1 MMIRNLIK
9 RFFQA
14 GLIGFSNAEERNKVL
29 VITLFSLVSVVL
41 LVTFGLENLLSDH
54 RTLALILLVA
64 ALIIF
69 LNYLYLRITNKHFHT
84 AIFITSLTS
93 ILFVYLLVSGGTGDS
108 GHLWFFIL
116 PSLVYLVLGLKTGTI
131 FVCLLLAIIAF
142 ILFFDGN
149 SLLHTTYDSVFSR
162 RYFAALICVTLTALV
177 HEFTREDRRQE
188 LLALSKKL
196 SFLSQTDDLTGLA
209 NRRAITGMIQ
219 HEIIRFER
227 KKRPFCL
234 LIADIDHFKNV
245 NDLHGH
251 ECGDQVL
258 VAIAQTL
265 DNNTKKQDIVS
276 RWGGEE
282 FIILLPETTY
292 VQGKISAERL
302 RRAIEVLEVFYGN
315 EVIRVTISIGLTEY
329 TKGQTFNQ
337 IIKAA
342 DNLLYQAKGAG
353 RNQVA

>member
-1 MMIRNLIK
+1 MIRNLIK

-14 GLIGFSNAEERNKVL
+14 ALIDVSSAEERNKVL
-29 VITLFSLVSVVL
+29 VTTLFSLVSVVF
-41 LVTFGLENLLSDH
+41 LVTFGLENLLSNH
-54 RTLALILLVA
+54 RTLALILLGA
-64 ALIIF
+64 ALII
-69 LNYLYLRITNKHFHT
+69 LVNYSYLRITKRHFDT
-84 AIFITSLTS
+84 AIFIIFLTS
-93 ILFVYLLVSGGTGDS
+93 SLFVYLLVSGGSGDS

-116 PSLVYLVLGLKTGTI
+116 PSLVYLVLGLKTGTV
-131 FVCLLLAIIAF
+131 FVFFLLAVIAF
-142 ILFFDGN
+142 ILFFADN
-149 SLLHTTYDSVFSR
+149 DLLHTTYDSVFSR
-162 RYFAALICVTLTALV
+162 RYFAAFVCVALTALV
-177 HEFTREDRRQE
+177 HEYTREDRRQE

-219 HEIIRFER
+219 HEIVRFER

-234 LIADIDHFKNV
+234 LIADIDHFKKI

-265 DNNTKKQDIVS
+265 NKITKKQDIVS

-292 VQGKISAERL
+292 EQGQISAERL
-302 RRAIEVLEVFYGN
+302 RQAIEALEVHYGG
-315 EVIRVTISIGLTEY
+315 EVIRMTISIGLAEY
-329 TKGQTFNQ
+329 SRGQTFNQ
-337 IIKAA
+337 IVKSA

-353 RNQVA
+353 RNRVA

>member
-1 MMIRNLIK
+1 MIRNLIR

-14 GLIGFSNAEERNKVL
+14 GRIDVSNAEERNKVL
-29 VITLFSLVSVVL
+29 VTTLFSLVSIVFL
-41 LVTFGLENLLSDH
+41 ITFGLENLLSDH
-54 RTLALILLVA
+54 RTIALILLAA

-69 LNYLYLRITNKHFHT
+69 LNYLYLRITNKHVHT
-84 AIFITSLTS
+84 AIFIIFLTS
-93 ILFVYLLVSGGTGDS
+93 SLFVYLLVSGGTGNS

-131 FVCLLLAIIAF
+131 FVCFLLTVIAF
-142 ILFFDGN
+142 ILFFAGN
-149 SLLHTTYDSVFSR
+149 GLLHTTYDPVFSR
-162 RYFAALICVTLTALV
+162 RYFAAFICVTLTALV

-219 HEIIRFER
+219 HEIVRYER
-227 KKRPFCL
+227 KMRPFCL
-234 LIADIDHFKNV
+234 LIADIDHFKNI
-245 NDLHGH
+245 NDLYGH

-258 VAIAQTL
+258 AAIAQAL
-265 DNNTKKQDIVS
+265 DKNTKKQDIVS

-292 VQGKISAERL
+292 EQGQISAERL
-302 RRAIEVLEVFYGN
+302 RLAIETLEVRYGS
-315 EVIRVTISIGLTEY
+315 EVIRMTISIGLTEY
-329 TKGQTFNQ
+329 SKGQTFNQ
-337 IIKAA
+337 IVKSA

-353 RNQVA
+353 RNRVA

>member
-1 MMIRNLIK
+1 MIRKFITKFL
-9 RFFQA
+9 QA
-14 GLIGFSNAEERNKVL
+14 GLIDVSNAEERNKVL
-29 VITLFSLVSVVL
+29 VITLFSLVSVVF
-41 LVTFGLENLLSDH
+41 LVTFGIENFFSDQL
-54 RTLALILLVA
+54 TLALILLAA

-69 LNYLYLRITNKHFHT
+69 SNYIYLRITGRHLHT
-84 AIFITSLTS
+84 SIFIIFLTS
-93 ILFVYLLVSGGTGDS
+93 SLFVYLLVSGGVGNS

-116 PSLVYLVLGLKTGTI
+116 PSLVYLVLGLKSGS
-131 FVCLLLAIIAF
+131 VCICILLVVIAY
-142 ILFFDGN
+142 ILFFAEN
-149 SLLHTTYDSVFSR
+149 LLQTSYDSFFSR
-162 RYFAALICVTLTALV
+162 RYFAAFVCVSLTALV
-177 HEFTREDRRQE
+177 HEYTREDRRQE

-219 HEIIRFER
+219 REIVRYER

-234 LIADIDHFKNV
+234 LIADIDHFKDV
-245 NDLHGH
+245 NDVHGH

-258 VAIAQTL
+258 VALAGTL

-292 VQGKISAERL
+292 EEGKISAERL
-302 RRAIEVLEVFYGN
+302 RQAIESLEVVYDD
-315 EVIRVTISIGLTEY
+315 ETIRITISIGLAEY
-329 TKGQTFNQ
+329 IKGQTFNQ
-337 IIKAA
+337 IIRTA
-342 DNLLYQAKGAG
+342 DDLLYQAKGSG